1 MHIAF
6 FSSRPIGFCPRGLS
20 WASRMLGRGDA
31 DHCAVVVGD
40 TEYHVILTRK
50 GTMVIPY
57 TWGRPYVLGRVLD
70 RIQPGFG
77 SDLAVERFLLG
88 LPRSPVRLGIWMRL
102 AGFAGVRV
110 RPEVCCVRLAVEALA
125 VAGVHFRRRP
135 RTPAGLLRAMKKHK
149 FPSLHTP
156 A

>member
-1 MHIAF
+1 MHVAF

-20 WASRMLGRGDA
+20 WASRMLGRGEA

-77 SDLAVERFLLG
+77 SDMAVERFLLG
-88 LPRSPVRLGIWMRL
+88 VSRSPVRFGIWMRL
-102 AGFAGVRV
+102 AGFVGIRV

-125 VAGVHFRRRP
+125 VGGVRFDRRP
-135 RTPAGLLRAMKKHK
+135 RTPAGLLRAMRKQKY
-149 FPSLHTP
+149 PSLLT